1 MRFQSSVIFVK
12 DIEKS
17 RDFYCRLLKQEIE
30 TDFGKN
36 IIFKAGFALWQPDKD
51 HLISLNLDPTTR
63 SQGFELYF
71 EDDNIEKI
79 HAELSSENI
88 SFFHGIRE
96 ENWGQRTIRFF
107 DPDGHLIE
115 IGEPLDV
122 FRLNMKNRGLDASE
136 ISSKTGMD
144 VYSVHRILDLFEK
157 NS

>member
-17 RDFYCRLLKQEIE
+17 KDFYCRLLRQEIR

-36 IIFKAGFALWQPDKD
+36 IIFKSGFALWQPDKD
-51 HLISLNLDPTTR
+51 HLISLDLDPATR

-71 EDDNIEKI
+71 EDENIEKI
-79 HAELSSENI
+79 HDELISAKV

-96 ENWGQRTIRFF
+96 ENWGQRTLRFF

-115 IGEPLDV
+115 IGEPLNV
-122 FRLNMKNRGLDASE
+122 FILNMKNRGLDARE

-144 VYSVHRILDLFEK
+144 VSSVNRILDLFEK
-157 NS
+157 